1 MTLVDAI
8 LVGNKPVAAKAVV
21 YAVADHGTAQHEA
34 VHAYCGQAFGRT
46 GPLWYSEGMAEVGQY
61 WRKGDTAVHCP
72 DYVIEYIHSRPPK
85 SLRQILTEELGEGP
99 SRAATGDSWQNY
111 AWRWALCHLMVNN
124 TNYSARFR
132 PLGVDFLT
140 GGKARFVD
148 TYGAVF
154 GELAFEYRFFL
165 QHVDEGYRVD
175 LCSWDWKR
183 KFKEPTGETPIT
195 THVAAARGWQ
205 PTGVLVSPG
214 RRYDY
219 STSGLWQTSRDDA
232 EVTADGADNGKGRL
246 EGVVFHDFALSES
259 FDLGSYGSFAP
270 PAEGRLYVRCRD
282 AWNQL
287 ADNRGAMTLKI
298 KLAGEG
304 AKLARPTRRSEAP
317 AEEAS
322 NETTADRP

>member
-1 MTLVDAI
+1 
-8 LVGNKPVAAKAVV
+8 
-21 YAVADHGTAQHEA
+21 
-34 VHAYCGQAFGRT
+34 
-46 GPLWYSEGMAEVGQY
+46 
-61 WRKGDTAVHCP
+61 
-72 DYVIEYIHSRPPK
+72 
-85 SLRQILTEELGEGP
+85 
-99 SRAATGDSWQNY
+99 
-111 AWRWALCHLMVNN
+111 MVNN

-205 PTGVLVSPG
+205 PTGVLVSPD

-287 ADNRGAMTLKI
+287 ADNRVRDDAQDQACRRRREACPPRAPLGNARGRSI
-298 KLAGEG
+298 QRNDGRSPVACLASPMPFRV
-304 AKLARPTRRSEAP
+304 APRPVYNAAPRHPASIAPPALSRPHEAGLQFQRLHALFDRRH
-317 AEEAS
+317 
-322 NETTADRP
+322 DRKSRQPGLHGH